1 MNINILSYSLFGI
14 AGGQEVDH
22 TFAKFILEI
31 VRFKAKKYH
40 FIAATRYNIK
50 LAGVKMMTYKV

>member
-1 MNINILSYSLFGI
+1 MNINILCYSLFGI
-14 AGGQEVDH
+14 AGQEVDH

-50 LAGVKMMTYKV
+50 LVGVKMMTYKV